1 MKRYEKDGLIKTR
14 KQIVIRKDG
23 MQTINPTEEMILADG
38 WKEYVPPVAP
48 EPTEEELLERAK
60 RDKRNEL
67 MRYDSSDAV
76 NSFSISDMSMW
87 LDKATRAGLKLRFE
101 AEKASGAE
109 STTLWHEGMQ
119 FPLPIDTA
127 FQMLYALELYASACY
142 DNTQKH
148 LAAIDALA
156 TREDIEAYDFTT
168 GYPPKLEF

>member
-1 MKRYEKDGLIKTR
+1 MKRYEKDGQIKTR

-48 EPTEEELLERAK
+48 EPTEEDLLERAK
-60 RDKRNEL
+60 RRKVSEIQE
-67 MRYDSSDAV
+67 YDASDAV
-76 NSFSISDMSMW
+76 NEFSVNGIDMW
-87 LDKATRAGLKLRFE
+87 LDKATRAGLQLRFE
-101 AEKASGAE
+101 AEKANGAE

-119 FPLPIDTA
+119 FPLPIDMA
-127 FQMLYALELYASACY
+127 FQLLYALELYASACY

-148 LAAIDALA
+148 MASVRNL
-156 TREDIEAYDFTT
+156 TTIEEVEQYDFTT